1 MAIFFNSARCKM
13 KEKQMV
19 NLLHLEI
26 VQLQELHKDKK
37 INCGLLFQ
45 LDYWSRKLK
54 NTVINANNITTR
66 RKHSL

>member
-26 VQLQELHKDKK
+26 AELQELHKDKK

-54 NTVINANNITTR
+54 NTVIKAKQHYNTYKT
-66 RKHSL
+66 